1 MTPHRLNDILHQVHS
16 ASQSEIELLE
26 KLTKEFPYYNLPFI
40 ILAKIYKQKENY
52 TYETSRTR
60 ASIRAANRAW
70 LYDYLHENNT
80 EFNENDDQGLELIS
94 VFVNDTSSTQHTEI
108 DQLTDTKS
116 HSEPKV
122 DSNET
127 TKSLPTPFQRN
138 EDTSN
143 FDAKEKTT
151 SEETT
156 PIANNEKTEAV
167 KAPIEAFEA
176 LVDSF
181 NQKFSDQHEEE
192 NNTKKTDTIQETQP
206 NNTNE
211 QYLEPLVSIDTKP
224 IELKEDKVETTE
236 PTEELQQASAP
247 LPNVKTSFNDWLNL
261 LGNPKAPEEIKPK
274 HIENQQD
281 ASQKDTSP
289 ITETLTEKQESI
301 PPPVISSEKVEI
313 SGIQP
318 MVSESE
324 SETIE
329 NTSTTTIGQV
339 EQKPEIES
347 EEIESKI
354 KQTEISAKLTVE
366 EEKDVE
372 ITEVK
377 PKNIDRAELPIVE
390 TGENPEIKQPKEAF
404 QKSIA
409 NTKSAAK
416 KNLKI
421 EKEAPKSENQLLVS
435 TNKSEVK
442 QEEKKEKVIETL
454 GVIDSFLNKN
464 PTITRP
470 KAEFFKAEV
479 AARKSLELDNEI
491 VTETLA
497 KIYERQG
504 YYTQAIQAYEK
515 LSLKF
520 PHKSTYFA
528 DLIKEIKT
536 KNEN

>member
-60 ASIRAANRAW
+60 ASLRAANRAW

-94 VFVNDTSSTQHTEI
+94 VFVNDTPTTQHTEI

-116 HSEPKV
+116 NSEPKV

-127 TKSLPTPFQRN
+127 IESLPTPFQRK

-143 FDAKEKTT
+143 K
-151 SEETT
+151 EETT
-156 PIANNEKTEAV
+156 PIANNEKTEAI

-181 NQKFSDQHEEE
+181 NKKFSDQNEEE
-192 NNTKKTDTIQETQP
+192 NNTVKTDTSQETQLDI
-206 NNTNE
+206 TNE
-211 QYLEPLVSIDTKP
+211 PYEPLVSIDPKP
-224 IELKEDKVETTE
+224 IELKEDKEETSE
-236 PTEELQQASAP
+236 PTEELQQASTP
-247 LPNVKTSFNDWLNL
+247 SPNVKTSFNDWLNL

-274 HIENQQD
+274 HIEIQQD
-281 ASQKDTSP
+281 ASQKDNSP
-289 ITETLTEKQESI
+289 ITETLSEKQKSI
-301 PPPVISSEKVEI
+301 PPPLIPSEKVEF
-313 SGIQP
+313 SAIQP
-318 MVSESE
+318 MVSETE

-329 NTSTTTIGQV
+329 NTSTTTTGQV

-347 EEIESKI
+347 DVIETKI
-354 KQTEISAKLTVE
+354 KHPEVSAKRTVE
-366 EEKDVE
+366 DEKEYEKDVE
-372 ITEVK
+372 ISEVK
-377 PKNIDRAELPIVE
+377 PINIDRAELPTDE
-390 TGENPEIKQPKEAF
+390 TGENTEIKLPKEAF

-409 NTKSAAK
+409 DTKSTVR

-421 EKEAPKSENQLLVS
+421 EKEASISEDKVPVS
-435 TNKSEVK
+435 TNKSKVK